1 MFPRFKAVRY
11 SLTCVIVLFA
21 SAVAASA
28 SAQSMDLSVQSP
40 YVQTLPDGPGKAATV
55 RLCNVCHD
63 IEEVSVER
71 LSRKGWEEK
80 IDEMFRAGATG
91 TDEDVALALEY
102 LAATFPAR
110 LNINNAITMDFRRYL
125 TLSER
130 DGDRI
135 VAYRRQ
141 HGPFKKWQDL
151 ERVPGIDFRKIK
163 ERCEILVVN

>member
-1 MFPRFKAVRY
+1 MFSYSKATHY
-11 SLTCVIVLFA
+11 SLACSLVAFSMTP
-21 SAVAASA
+21 AASA
-28 SAQSMDLSVQSP
+28 SAQPTDPSAQSP
-40 YVQTLPDGPGKAATV
+40 YVQTLPDGPGKAATL

-71 LSRKGWEEK
+71 LSKKGWEQK
-80 IDEMFRAGATG
+80 IDEMFRAGAKG
-91 TDEDVALALEY
+91 TDEDVALALAY

-110 LNINNAITMDFRRYL
+110 LNINKAITMDFQRYL
-125 TLSER
+125 TLSEG

-151 ERVPGIDFRKIK
+151 ERVPGIDLKKIR
-163 ERCEILVVN
+163 ERCEILVVD